1 MNSFFLMIMM
11 VLLQYSLDPTKHE
24 CNTLYSRS
32 ILLFHHMISIY
43 ILFGGIL
50 FHPLYHALF
59 CIGILIHWYSNN
71 NRCEITI
78 ITNRECGIDIATQFK
93 DYLQTLGI
101 SKLYPN
107 IHWFLL
113 PLLIL
118 VDIYKLRQ
126 L

>member
-1 MNSFFLMIMM
+1 MNSFFLMIML
-11 VLLQYSLDPTKHE
+11 VLLQYSLDPTKHD

-43 ILFGGIL
+43 IMFGGIL

-78 ITNRECGIDIATQFK
+78 ITNRMWYRYCHAVQRLFTNPGYIKT
-93 DYLQTLGI
+93 I
-101 SKLYPN
+101 SQYS
-107 IHWFLL
+107 
-113 PLLIL
+113 L
-118 VDIYKLRQ
+118 VFITTFDTG
-126 L
+126 